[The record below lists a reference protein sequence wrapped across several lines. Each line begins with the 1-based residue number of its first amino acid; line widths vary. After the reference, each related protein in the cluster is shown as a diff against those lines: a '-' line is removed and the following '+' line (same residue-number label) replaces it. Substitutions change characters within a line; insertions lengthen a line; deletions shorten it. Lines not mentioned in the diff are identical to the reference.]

1 MENADPILRFEG
13 VSRLYQQGDQTVRA
27 LDNVDL
33 TLERGEFA
41 VVAGPSGSGK
51 TTLLN
56 IAAGLDLPTSG
67 RVSTVGQELGRLSRR
82 QRAALRL
89 NHVGFVFQAYNL
101 VPVLSAEENT
111 EFLLLL
117 RGVPATERRR
127 RVRAVLE
134 EVGLEG
140 LEHRRPAQLSGG
152 QQQRVAVARAI
163 VAEPALVL
171 ADEPTANLDSRTAVA
186 LLDLMERL
194 NRSHDTT
201 FLFSTHDP
209 RVMERARRNIRMVDG
224 RVDHD
229 ERRQPSTSPERSVR
243 THADGEKR

>member
-1 MENADPILRFEG
+1 MAENDQILELHG
-13 VSRLYQQGDQTVRA
+13 VSRLYHQGDQTVHA

-33 TLERGEFA
+33 TFARGEFV

-56 IAAGLDLPTSG
+56 VAAGLDLPTSG
-67 RVSTVGQELGRLSRR
+67 RVTLDGQDLGSLSRR
-82 QRAALRL
+82 ERASLRL
-89 NHVGFVFQAYNL
+89 NKLGFVFQAYNL

-111 EFLLLL
+111 EFLMLLQG
-117 RGVPATERRR
+117 RPPAERKR
-127 RVRAVLE
+127 RVRKVLS

-140 LEHRRPAQLSGG
+140 LEHRRPGELSGG

-163 VAEPALVL
+163 VAEPSLVL
-171 ADEPTANLDSRTAVA
+171 ADEPTANLDSEAAVA

-194 NRSHDTT
+194 NRSHGTT
-201 FLFSTHDP
+201 FIFSTHDP

-224 RVDHD
+224 RIDRD
-229 ERRQPSTSPERSVR
+229 ERRGDGPSAP
-243 THADGEKR
+243 AQ